1 MKLLIA
7 IVNKED
13 APVVTSA
20 MSKEGYSSTVTEGV
34 GGFLNKENGV
44 IFAGVDDKRVGKVL
58 EIIGRNTS
66 AHEEKVPAD
75 INSGKFM
82 LPEKIKVG
90 GASVFVLDV
99 DRLVK
104 L

>member
-7 IVNKED
+7 IVSKED
-13 APVVTSA
+13 AHAVTSA
-20 MSKEGYSSTVTEGV
+20 MSKEGYSSTIAEGV
-34 GGFLNKENGV
+34 GGFLNKENRIV
-44 IFAGVDDKRVGKVL
+44 FAGVDDKRVSKVL
-58 EIIGRNTS
+58 EIMGRSTRP
-66 AHEEKVPAD
+66 HEEAVPD
-75 INSGKFM
+75 SLNTGDFM
-82 LPEKIKVG
+82 LPSNIRVG